1 MKIIDLYRKNK
12 ERFLKYVILIK
23 VGVFYETYN
32 EDCYIL
38 NNLFGY
44 KIKNIG
50 DYCRVDFPINS
61 YSKVIEKLD
70 KTKINYLV
78 IGDEIVKRKFNKNQY
93 DCYVKADLNIDKRID
108 EIYKKLKGLKL
119 NSNISAILN
128 KIEGILWLKS

>member
-12 ERFLKYVILIK
+12 ERFPKYVILIK

-32 EDCYIL
+32 EDCLVL

-50 DYCRVDFPINS
+50 DYYRTGFPINS
-61 YSKVIEKLD
+61 YSKVIENLN
-70 KTKINYLV
+70 KTKINYLI

-93 DCYVKADLNIDKRID
+93 DCYIKTDLNIDQRID
-108 EIYKKLKGLKL
+108 DIYKKLKYLKL
-119 NSNISAILN
+119 NSNINTLLN
-128 KIEGILWLKS
+128 KIEGIL

>member
-12 ERFLKYVILIK
+12 ERFPKYVILIK

-32 EDCYIL
+32 EDCLVL

-50 DYCRVDFPINS
+50 DYYRTGFPINS
-61 YSKVIEKLD
+61 YSKVIEKLN
-70 KTKINYLV
+70 KTKINYLI

-93 DCYVKADLNIDKRID
+93 DCYIKTDLNIDQRID
-108 EIYKKLKGLKL
+108 DIYKKLKYLKL
-119 NSNISAILN
+119 NSNINTLLN
-128 KIEGILWLKS
+128 KIEGIL

>member
-12 ERFLKYVILIK
+12 ERFPKYVILIK

-32 EDCYIL
+32 EDCLVL

-50 DYCRVDFPINS
+50 DYYRTGFPINS
-61 YSKVIEKLD
+61 YSKVIEKLN
-70 KTKINYLV
+70 KTKINYLI
-78 IGDEIVKRKFNKNQY
+78 IGDEVIKRKFNKNQY
-93 DCYVKADLNIDKRID
+93 DCYIKTDLNIDQRID
-108 EIYKKLKGLKL
+108 DIYKKLKHLKF
-119 NSNISAILN
+119 NGNINTLLN